1 MSALE
6 RAIADGV
13 GVSAE
18 TIAAIARVEL
28 AQAIAERLLIGD
40 SEAMG
45 LRGWVDVPGQR
56 IDTNLQAAGIPTPVQ
71 RARMAAMVL
80 REGRRDP

>member
-40 SEAMG
+40 GEDLG
-45 LRGWVDVPGQR
+45 LRGWVEIAGQSVR
-56 IDTNLQAAGIPTPVQ
+56 TNLQAGGMPTPVQ
-71 RARMAAMVL
+71 RARLAAMVL